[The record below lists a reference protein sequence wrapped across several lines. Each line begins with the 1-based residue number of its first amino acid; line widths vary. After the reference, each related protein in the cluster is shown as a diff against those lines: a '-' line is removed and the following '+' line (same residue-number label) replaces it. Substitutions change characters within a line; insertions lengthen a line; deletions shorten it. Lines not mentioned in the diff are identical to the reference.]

1 MFLSFVLVACMLAV
15 MVEFSD
21 AGLLRNSAAADA
33 RLMEKRMNDAR
44 GLHANILSG
53 AKAFRER
60 AREDIAHGLVTK
72 SRASTRSLGS
82 GLSGLP
88 SSSGSGSSGSLL
100 SGGSNGSPMG
110 GLGGLGDVG
119 GGANNLGSGLSS
131 GDIGAGLGV
140 HIGIDLDLGAG
151 GSGGSSGSNGGNGS
165 GNGGT
170 GGNKGGEVPCPTESP
185 VAGPYGNGNYPTNA
199 PTPSAG
205 LVPTSAPSSGG
216 SSGSTCDAALYV
228 QVSVHDNRDCSQD
241 VSLQATLG
249 INMCLV
255 IADASNGARSMMYTY
270 NSLVLEVAL
279 FADDACEQAMGSEPV
294 GVIADLLDVCLLGVE
309 VHVFETMPA
318 LSAPTAGE
326 LITEY
331 ISLSSCQDSCPLQ
344 TLWVSTNQAG
354 SLGAVGSAAGV
365 DDGALI
371 DVEVYLGEPEVCIA
385 VNLDGAVIVGS
396 LLEALVD
403 VNAYVYL
410 SISSTN

>member
-1 MFLSFVLVACMLAV
+1 MMLLSFVLVACMLAM

-33 RLMEKRMNDAR
+33 RLMEKRMNDVR

-60 AREDIAHGLVTK
+60 AREDIAHGLVAK
-72 SRASTRSLGS
+72 SRASTRSVGS

-88 SSSGSGSSGSLL
+88 SLSGSSGSLL
-100 SGGSNGSPMG
+100 SGGSNGSPKG
-110 GLGGLGDVG
+110 GVGGVG

-151 GSGGSSGSNGGNGS
+151 GSGGSNGGNGG
-165 GNGGT
+165 GNGGNN
-170 GGNKGGEVPCPTESP
+170 GGNNGGEVPCPTESP
-185 VAGPYGNGNYPTNA
+185 VAGPSGNGNYPTNA

-216 SSGSTCDAALYV
+216 FSGSTCDAALYV
-228 QVSVHDNRDCSQD
+228 QVSVHDNLDCSQD

-279 FADDACEQAMGSEPV
+279 FADDACQQAMGSEPV

-354 SLGAVGSAAGV
+354 SLGSVGSAAGV
-365 DDGALI
+365 DDGVLI

-385 VNLDGAVIVGS
+385 VNLDGVVIVGN

>member
-279 FADDACEQAMGSEPV
+279 FADDACQQAMGSEPV

>member
-1 MFLSFVLVACMLAV
+1 
-15 MVEFSD
+15 
-21 AGLLRNSAAADA
+21 
-33 RLMEKRMNDAR
+33 
-44 GLHANILSG
+44 
-53 AKAFRER
+53 
-60 AREDIAHGLVTK
+60 
-72 SRASTRSLGS
+72 
-82 GLSGLP
+82 
-88 SSSGSGSSGSLL
+88 LL

-110 GLGGLGDVG
+110 GVG
-119 GGANNLGSGLSS
+119 GLGSGLSS

-140 HIGIDLDLGAG
+140 HIGINLDLGAG
-151 GSGGSSGSNGGNGS
+151 GSGGSNGGNGG
-165 GNGGT
+165 GNGG
-170 GGNKGGEVPCPTESP
+170 NNGGEVPCPTESP
-185 VAGPYGNGNYPTNA
+185 VAGPSGNGNYPTNA

-228 QVSVHDNRDCSQD
+228 QVSVHDNLDCSQD

-279 FADDACEQAMGSEPV
+279 FADDACQQAMGSEPV

-385 VNLDGAVIVGS
+385 VNLDGAVIVGN

>member
-60 AREDIAHGLVTK
+60 AREDIAHGLVAK

-88 SSSGSGSSGSLL
+88 SLSGSGSSGSLL

-110 GLGGLGDVG
+110 GVG
-119 GGANNLGSGLSS
+119 GLGSGLSS

-140 HIGIDLDLGAG
+140 HIGINLDLGAG
-151 GSGGSSGSNGGNGS
+151 GSGGSNGGNGG
-165 GNGGT
+165 GNGG
-170 GGNKGGEVPCPTESP
+170 NNGGEVPCPTESP
-185 VAGPYGNGNYPTNA
+185 VAGPSGNGNYPTNA

-228 QVSVHDNRDCSQD
+228 QVSVHDNLDCSQD

-279 FADDACEQAMGSEPV
+279 FADDACQQAMGSEPV

>member
-354 SLGAVGSAAGV
+354 SLGSVGSAAGV
-365 DDGALI
+365 DDGVLI

-385 VNLDGAVIVGS
+385 VNLDGAVIVGN